1 MSAAKLVPFVL
12 LATVVTALDLWSKH
26 VVWER
31 LPVEHQRIVVL
42 EDGSGGDPTF
52 ELVHHRNQGG
62 MWGVGQS
69 WNPWILRIVRLGA
82 VLVIFVIL
90 AQTPASDRW
99 SVGALGFVMGGAVG
113 NIHDSLRYGH
123 VRDFLK
129 FDFDVPVLDP
139 FPTFNVA
146 DSAIC
151 VGVFL
156 LAWRMI
162 FHPIPEPSGG
172 GGENGGGKQEEA
184 AAADR

>member
-1 MSAAKLVPFVL
+1 MSPAKLLPFLL
-12 LATVVTALDLWSKH
+12 LAVLVSGLDLWSKH

-31 LPVEHQRIVVL
+31 FPVEHSRTVVIA
-42 EDGSGGDPTF
+42 DSDGGDPVF
-52 ELVHHRNQGG
+52 EIVHHRNQGG
-62 MWGVGQS
+62 MWGVGQQ
-69 WNPWILRIVRLGA
+69 WNPWILRIIRMGA

-90 AQTPASDRW
+90 AQTPASDRT

-113 NIHDSLRYGH
+113 NIHDSLRYGY

-129 FDFDVPVLDP
+129 FDFDFPVFDP

-156 LAWRMI
+156 LAFRMI
-162 FHPIPEPSGG
+162 FFPPPEEESA
-172 GGENGGGKQEEA
+172 GKKSESTVT
-184 AAADR
+184 DG